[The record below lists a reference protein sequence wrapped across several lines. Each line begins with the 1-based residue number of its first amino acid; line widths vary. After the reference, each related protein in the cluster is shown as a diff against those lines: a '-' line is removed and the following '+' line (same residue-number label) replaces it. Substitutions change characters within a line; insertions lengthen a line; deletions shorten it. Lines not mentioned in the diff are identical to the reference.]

1 MAVETDDRGRLYLP
15 KDLREKHGER
25 FRVLDLPSRVIL
37 IPIDDDPLEAARE
50 AMSDRFAGRSL
61 EAIREDI
68 LEAAVNETDT
78 ESTERNERQQNSAGE

>member
-50 AMSDRFAGRSL
+50 AMSDRFADRSL

-68 LEAAVNETDT
+68 LEAAVNEA
-78 ESTERNERQQNSAGE
+78 EAEVKEREERQQNSAGE